1 MNCSNCKTDYKFNKV
16 EYKCTNCGSLL
27 WFKPKLENYKEN
39 FGKPF
44 KTFWDFYFTFPEIEK
59 EFLVSLDKR
68 EGGTPCKESEKIGQI
83 LGLKNLY
90 FKDETQ
96 NPTNSF
102 KDRSAALLIS
112 HARSWGYNKVV
123 CASSGNQGASIAA
136 YTSLEGIKCINIIP
150 REIDIGKKAQMIA
163 YNSEIIVNGELI
175 DDAIELALDKKYND
189 YYQCT
194 SEFNPLT
201 IEAQKTI
208 GFEVYQQLGL
218 PDWIVIPM
226 GSGELLVSLWKSY
239 YEIREAKVIQDFPKL
254 IGVQSQVS
262 SPIVNGFFQQNDQ
275 ISKEG
280 DITKSLAM
288 GIFVKKPIFKD
299 LAIRCIKESNGTSL
313 AVPEN
318 LILSSIDELIRNEGI
333 FAEPSSA
340 LTLAAVQILN
350 QRDLFDPKEKVV
362 CIITGSGL
370 KAPYVL
376 EALSSRTKTAGM
388 GSLLST
394 KLKILTQVS
403 LAGNRGIYG
412 IKIKEMLGS
421 ISVAAVYQHLKELE
435 EKQLISR
442 EKSGKNVYYS
452 ITENGKKVLEAL
464 ETLISLF

>member
-112 HARSWGYNKVV
+112 HARSWGYNQVV

-175 DDAIELALDKKYND
+175 DDAIEL
-189 YYQCT
+189 
-194 SEFNPLT
+194 
-201 IEAQKTI
+201 
-208 GFEVYQQLGL
+208 
-218 PDWIVIPM
+218 
-226 GSGELLVSLWKSY
+226 
-239 YEIREAKVIQDFPKL
+239 
-254 IGVQSQVS
+254 
-262 SPIVNGFFQQNDQ
+262 
-275 ISKEG
+275 
-280 DITKSLAM
+280 
-288 GIFVKKPIFKD
+288 
-299 LAIRCIKESNGTSL
+299 
-313 AVPEN
+313 
-318 LILSSIDELIRNEGI
+318 
-333 FAEPSSA
+333 
-340 LTLAAVQILN
+340 
-350 QRDLFDPKEKVV
+350 
-362 CIITGSGL
+362 
-370 KAPYVL
+370 
-376 EALSSRTKTAGM
+376 
-388 GSLLST
+388 
-394 KLKILTQVS
+394 
-403 LAGNRGIYG
+403 
-412 IKIKEMLGS
+412 
-421 ISVAAVYQHLKELE
+421 
-435 EKQLISR
+435 
-442 EKSGKNVYYS
+442 
-452 ITENGKKVLEAL
+452 
-464 ETLISLF
+464 